1 MTLPAGFDE
10 EAIGNPASPLET
22 VSRPLLRLVQHITGM
37 ETSFVTR
44 IDWDAQQQDVLFSL
58 NTGALQIAEQVTTDW
73 KDSMCRSMFL
83 AGQAASQ
90 DVGGD
95 VVATCSAVDAGLRSF
110 VAVPIL
116 TGDAAIGT
124 VCGASREQIH
134 LRDDQVDALRH
145 IADALQQLLQV
156 EREKNLAQER
166 ALRAEHEA
174 RLARD
179 AACQQA
185 IDYHQ
190 MQRLAHTD
198 ELTRLPNRRAFVARW
213 EDALARSGR
222 RHHGIGVLLIDV
234 DRFKAINDTAGHL
247 VGDEVLGALGATLRQ
262 TMQTQ
267 DMVARLGGDEF
278 VMGVSHASRDELIAT
293 ARSIRERFAA
303 AVRLIG
309 VDVTLSIG
317 IAHSDD
323 TSRHRLLAD
332 ADLAMYRSKAGGG
345 DCETAFTGDAVA
357 GQRLGLEKR
366 AEGMKPA

>member
-1 MTLPAGFDE
+1 MNADSGGGRD
-10 EAIGNPASPLET
+10 ADVDSPSTLET

-73 KDSMCRSMFL
+73 NDSMCRSMFL
-83 AGQAASQ
+83 SGHAASQ

-95 VVATCSAVDAGLRSF
+95 VVATRNAVEAGLKSF

-116 TGDAAIGT
+116 AGETAIGT
-124 VCGASREQIH
+124 VCGASRGQIQ
-134 LRDDQVDALRH
+134 LRDDQVSALQC

-156 EREKNLAQER
+156 EREKTLAQER
-166 ALRAEHEA
+166 AVRAENDA

-185 IDYHQ
+185 IEYQ
-190 MQRLAHTD
+190 KMQRLAHTD

-222 RHHGIGVLLIDV
+222 RQHPIGVLIIDV

-247 VGDEVLGALGATLRQ
+247 VGDDVLGALGAALRQ
-262 TMQTQ
+262 TM
-267 DMVARLGGDEF
+267 
-278 VMGVSHASRDELIAT
+278 
-293 ARSIRERFAA
+293 
-303 AVRLIG
+303 
-309 VDVTLSIG
+309 
-317 IAHSDD
+317 
-323 TSRHRLLAD
+323 
-332 ADLAMYRSKAGGG
+332 
-345 DCETAFTGDAVA
+345 
-357 GQRLGLEKR
+357 
-366 AEGMKPA
+366 